1 MGFMTSK
8 PVGNWMCC
16 PGSPS
21 SKQTAEDVWL
31 CVQLLYSNRA
41 QAYISM
47 QRYEQAVQD
56 CESSLRCKFSVKA
69 ALRRGTA
76 CQALGLW
83 PEAADSFRA
92 VLQREPHNM
101 QAKAALKECEMALE
115 GAAVDAEAAGVEGAA
130 EPVPVDESAML

>member
-1 MGFMTSK
+1 MRLCM
-8 PVGNWMCC
+8 
-16 PGSPS
+16 
-21 SKQTAEDVWL
+21 WL
-31 CVQLLYSNRA
+31 QVLYSNRA

-101 QAKAALKECEMALE
+101 QAKAALKDCEMALE
-115 GAAVDAEAAGVEGAA
+115 EPPVDAAGMDGAA
-130 EPVPVDESAML
+130 EPMPVDESSML

>member
-1 MGFMTSK
+1 MI
-8 PVGNWMCC
+8 GNVTRVQLRFL
-16 PGSPS
+16 P
-21 SKQTAEDVWL
+21 VWL
-31 CVQLLYSNRA
+31 ELFQKKWLCLQVLYSNRA

-47 QRYEQAVQD
+47 QRYELAVAD
-56 CESSLRCKFSVKA
+56 CEASLRCKFSVKA

-101 QAKAALKECEMALE
+101 QAKASLKECEMALQEASVEAELVGGLE
-115 GAAVDAEAAGVEGAA
+115 GTEVA
-130 EPVPVDESAML
+130 VDESALL